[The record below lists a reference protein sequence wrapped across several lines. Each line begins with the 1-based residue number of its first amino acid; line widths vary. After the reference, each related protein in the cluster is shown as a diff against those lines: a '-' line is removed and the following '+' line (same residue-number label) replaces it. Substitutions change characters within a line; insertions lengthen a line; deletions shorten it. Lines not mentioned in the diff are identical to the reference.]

1 MSAATISQ
9 NPPNNDGPRPVQI
22 RTDLAG
28 IADLIEV
35 AFAATMDEAGR
46 AAVRDLRMVNSYG
59 PLMLIVTGLNHV
71 LGDVQAGYVWTE
83 NGRVVGNVS
92 VGLAD
97 VPRSLGTGYVIA
109 NVATHPDHRRRGIAK
124 ELMQLSLNMIRQRGA
139 RFAILQA
146 DANNEAARDLYRS
159 LGFREE
165 RLFGRW
171 YRSAHLRPPI
181 RLPTM
186 PYITMRADR
195 DWQQE
200 YTLAKAVRP
209 TEHGGLGW
217 QRPTHP
223 DLFRPSLSRAFGLLV
238 TGRTEK
244 RWIVRA
250 PDGKSLIG
258 ALREETSFGGLD
270 RLEMLVHPAYSGQME
285 EPLINFALRLAE
297 DSFRAVSIEH
307 PMDDVPAVQ
316 VLEKYDFER
325 RYTTVSMR
333 IDL

>member
-9 NPPNNDGPRPVQI
+9 NPPQTDGPRPVQI

-46 AAVRDLRMVNSYG
+46 AAIRDLRMVNSYG

-71 LGDVQAGYVWTE
+71 LGDVQAGYVWSE
-83 NGRVVGNVS
+83 NGRIVGNVS

-97 VPRSLGTGYVIA
+97 MPRSLGTGYVIA
-109 NVATHPDHRRRGIAK
+109 NVATHPDYRRHGIAK
-124 ELMQLSLNMIRQRGA
+124 QLMELSLKMIRQRGA
-139 RFAILQA
+139 RYAILQA
-146 DANNEAARDLYRS
+146 DASNEAARTLYRN

-165 RLFGRW
+165 RHFGRW
-171 YRSAHLRPPI
+171 YRSAHLRPPV
-181 RLPTM
+181 RMPDM
-186 PYITMRADR
+186 PYITMRTDR
-195 DWQQE
+195 EWQQE
-200 YTLAKAVRP
+200 YALARMVRP
-209 TEHGGLGW
+209 NEQGGIGW
-217 QRPTHP
+217 QRPSHP
-223 DLFRPSLSRAFGLLV
+223 DLFRPSLMRSLGLLV

-250 PDGKSLIG
+250 TDGKSLIG

-270 RLEMLVHPAYSGQME
+270 RLEMLVHPAFNGQLE

-297 DSFRAVSIEH
+297 DNFRAVSIEH
-307 PMDDVPAVQ
+307 PMDDAPAVQ

-333 IDL
+333 IDF